1 MQSAAFD
8 PVKSAECIWIGWDVL
23 HDYTQAIK
31 NASPDP
37 NPGGGGVIFGILCGV
52 CRPILQILT
61 LFQIKNVIF
70 LFSDLA
76 SKIHTRFQTR
86 NYVIIT

>member
-37 NPGGGGVIFGILCGV
+37 NPGGGGGNLGNSLWGV
-52 CRPILQILT
+52 PPDSSNPDPISDQKCHFPVFRPGL
-61 LFQIKNVIF
+61 
-70 LFSDLA
+70 
-76 SKIHTRFQTR
+76 
-86 NYVIIT
+86 